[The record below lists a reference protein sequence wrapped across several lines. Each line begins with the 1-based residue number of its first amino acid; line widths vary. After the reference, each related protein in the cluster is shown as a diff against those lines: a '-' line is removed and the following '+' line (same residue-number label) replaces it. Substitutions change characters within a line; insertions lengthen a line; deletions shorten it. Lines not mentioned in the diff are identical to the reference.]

1 MFKHTFLFSSAIVLA
16 LGAAVPAAAQDF
28 EDEII
33 VTATKRTTT
42 LQETPVAVTVTNAAT
57 IERAKILDVND
68 LQSVVP
74 SLRVNQLQSSQ
85 NTNFIIRGQGNGAN
99 NGGIESSVG
108 VFVDGVYRSRS
119 SARVNDLPKLE
130 RVEVLKG
137 PQSTLF
143 GKNASAGVISIVTA
157 EPSYET
163 EGYAEFTYGN
173 YDQMIA
179 KGYITTGLSDTFAV
193 SLGGGINK
201 RDGYVESVI
210 GLDSVNDRNRFN
222 IRGQALWEPDDLTKV
237 RLIADYSEIDENCCG
252 VTNLVAGPVTNIFQ
266 ALSGLT
272 TPATPPVSDPFT
284 YMAYQ
289 NKDSVNEIE
298 DKGISLQIDRDF
310 ENIAL
315 TSITA
320 YRSND
325 SFYDTDADYSLTAML
340 DGVGSDL
347 GVDTFTQELRL
358 TSTGDSDLD
367 WMLGGYYF
375 KEDVAQNSNL
385 DYGAALRPYLDFL
398 IGDPSVLAGL
408 EAANGFAPGSFGS
421 ADVNIREFFTQDNT
435 YWSLFGTA
443 DYHVSDRLTLSGGL
457 NYTKDKKAVSGFSIN
472 PDEFS
477 NLDLAGEGAENF
489 FELVTFLQGA
499 DPIPNV
505 FPGLPSFEDA
515 FGLPFTQA
523 NVITIATNPLTAT
536 AFGQYSAFVEAYAA
550 GVAAS
555 PDNPLLGIQAFQ
567 TQPQFLA
574 FPNAV
579 EDGRSSDE
587 KVTWQIRAAYE
598 VSDNLNVYGSV
609 ATGFKATSWSLS
621 RDSRPAAGDMAA
633 LAAAGLLPNNV
644 NAGSRL
650 AGPEKVITY
659 EIGAKTRF
667 DGGFLNVALFQQDFD
682 ALQTNAFVGSN
693 FVFTNAGELRIRGI
707 ELDGAYELF
716 EGFKVSGAA
725 TLLDPEFTDF
735 RGATGPVGPI
745 DRTGEMPDNVS
756 KTSLSLGA
764 TYEHDFDN
772 GTSAYVRGDWQYES
786 DAVLG
791 RNLTPDSLDLVA
803 AAGTSLS
810 PFYAP
815 QARTTYPGYETRNQS
830 IVNGSMGIDF
840 DNGFALQIW
849 GRNLFNDR
857 YISTIFPGVFQFGV
871 VNGYPSPPRTYGI
884 TGRYNF

>member
-1 MFKHTFLFSSAIVLA
+1 MFKKTALLGTSVLI
-16 LGAAVPAAAQDF
+16 AAALTAPATAQDY

-179 KGYITTGLSDTFAV
+179 KGYISTGLSDTVAV

-222 IRGQALWEPDDLTKV
+222 IRGQALWEPDDLTKI

-310 ENIAL
+310 ENMAL
-315 TSITA
+315 TSITS

-325 SFYDTDADYSLTAML
+325 SFYDTDADYSLTANA
-340 DGVGSDL
+340 GRGWIRS
-347 GVDTFTQELRL
+347 GRGYFYAGTPP
-358 TSTGDSDLD
+358 DLD
-367 WMLGGYYF
+367 
-375 KEDVAQNSNL
+375 
-385 DYGAALRPYLDFL
+385 R
-398 IGDPSVLAGL
+398 
-408 EAANGFAPGSFGS
+408 
-421 ADVNIREFFTQDNT
+421 
-435 YWSLFGTA
+435 
-443 DYHVSDRLTLSGGL
+443 
-457 NYTKDKKAVSGFSIN
+457 
-472 PDEFS
+472 
-477 NLDLAGEGAENF
+477 
-489 FELVTFLQGA
+489 
-499 DPIPNV
+499 
-505 FPGLPSFEDA
+505 
-515 FGLPFTQA
+515 
-523 NVITIATNPLTAT
+523 
-536 AFGQYSAFVEAYAA
+536 
-550 GVAAS
+550 
-555 PDNPLLGIQAFQ
+555 
-567 TQPQFLA
+567 
-574 FPNAV
+574 
-579 EDGRSSDE
+579 
-587 KVTWQIRAAYE
+587 
-598 VSDNLNVYGSV
+598 
-609 ATGFKATSWSLS
+609 
-621 RDSRPAAGDMAA
+621 
-633 LAAAGLLPNNV
+633 
-644 NAGSRL
+644 
-650 AGPEKVITY
+650 
-659 EIGAKTRF
+659 
-667 DGGFLNVALFQQDFD
+667 
-682 ALQTNAFVGSN
+682 
-693 FVFTNAGELRIRGI
+693 
-707 ELDGAYELF
+707 
-716 EGFKVSGAA
+716 
-725 TLLDPEFTDF
+725 
-735 RGATGPVGPI
+735 
-745 DRTGEMPDNVS
+745 
-756 KTSLSLGA
+756 
-764 TYEHDFDN
+764 
-772 GTSAYVRGDWQYES
+772 
-786 DAVLG
+786 
-791 RNLTPDSLDLVA
+791 
-803 AAGTSLS
+803 
-810 PFYAP
+810 
-815 QARTTYPGYETRNQS
+815 
-830 IVNGSMGIDF
+830 
-840 DNGFALQIW
+840 
-849 GRNLFNDR
+849 
-857 YISTIFPGVFQFGV
+857 
-871 VNGYPSPPRTYGI
+871 
-884 TGRYNF
+884 